1 VKHDPIQ
8 PTQPN
13 QKLPGRIA
21 LIGNFLPRLCGIATF
36 TTHVYQALRDH
47 CPSTAVD
54 VYAMIDPGGA
64 YAFPHAVVGKIEQD
78 EPEAYAKAAATI
90 EASGADLIWV
100 QHEFGIYGGPAGRD
114 LLDLLAKVSAPLA
127 VTFHTV
133 LETPTPDQRQV
144 VDWLVAR
151 AALLLVMAEQGRSI
165 LIATYGVSPDKIA
178 VIPHGVP
185 ARPYEEPSAARHRLG
200 VEERKTIMTF
210 GLISPSKGIET
221 MIRALPTIT
230 ARCPEA
236 VYWIVG
242 ATHPHLIAHD
252 GEAYRDM
259 LGALARELGVET
271 SLRWENRFL
280 DEDDLLDRLATADV
294 YVTPYPGA
302 GQVTSGTLSYAAGS
316 GKAIVATPY
325 LHATELLA
333 DGRGVLVGFD
343 LVEPLADAVAS
354 LLVDDE
360 RRRQCAGD
368 IYAFARTMTWERMIG
383 RIIARFGQIL
393 PQMDGH
399 PA

>member
-1 VKHDPIQ
+1 MKHDPLQ
-8 PTQPN
+8 PPQPN
-13 QKLPGRIA
+13 QRRPGRIA
-21 LIGNFLPRLCGIATF
+21 LIGNFLPRLCGIATY
-36 TTHVYQALRDH
+36 TTHVHHALRDH

-54 VYAMIDPGGA
+54 VYAMVDPGGA
-64 YAFPHAVVGKIEQD
+64 YRFPPAVVGTIEQD
-78 EPEAYAKAAATI
+78 DLDGYGKAAAMI

-100 QHEFGIYGGPAGRD
+100 QHEFGIYGGPAGRY
-114 LLDLLAKVSAPLA
+114 LLDLLAQVSAPLA

-133 LETPTPDQRQV
+133 LGAPTPDQRQV

-151 AALLLVMAEQGRSI
+151 ASVLIVMAEQARAI
-165 LIATYGVSPDKIA
+165 LVATYGVPADKIA

-200 VEERKTIMTF
+200 VEDRKTIMTF

-242 ATHPHLIAHD
+242 ATHPQLIAHD
-252 GEAYRDM
+252 GEAYREM
-259 LGALARELGVET
+259 LETLARELGVEA

-302 GQVTSGTLSYAAGS
+302 GQVTSGTLAYAAGS

-333 DGRGVLVGFD
+333 DGRGVLVGFN
-343 LVEPLADAVAS
+343 LVEPMADAVAS
-354 LLVDDE
+354 LLVDGE
-360 RRRQCAGD
+360 RRRQIAGD

-393 PQMDGH
+393 PQMDGQ